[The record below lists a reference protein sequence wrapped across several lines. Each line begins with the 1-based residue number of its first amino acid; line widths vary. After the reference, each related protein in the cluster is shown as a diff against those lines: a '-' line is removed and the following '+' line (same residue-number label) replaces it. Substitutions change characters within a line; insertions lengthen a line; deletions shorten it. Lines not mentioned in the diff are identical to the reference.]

1 MVQGPNAAC
10 PLESLG
16 ASPRDKSGYA
26 STRSRAQPQAC
37 SRLLLKAPDKPML
50 GFEGSDEGS
59 SLRMKGLDSSV
70 IAREAER
77 WSKNEMIGCTI
88 RMRVRLPVSERV
100 YMYDRLRL
108 QWVVQFSPEY
118 RDRDPSSLPLPRI
131 CLVRRERVFVGRI
144 ASTALRKA

>member
-1 MVQGPNAAC
+1 MC

-37 SRLLLKAPDKPML
+37 SRLLLKAPDEPML

-108 QWVVQFSPEY
+108 Q
-118 RDRDPSSLPLPRI
+118 
-131 CLVRRERVFVGRI
+131 
-144 ASTALRKA
+144 